1 MCVSQGC
8 QMACEALQSA
18 AYCSTTEEIL
28 TIGSENK
35 LSKTR
40 MTNPPDI
47 RAQPAT
53 GGTALVARPNL
64 YLGYVVFRPLLTGR
78 SH

>member
-1 MCVSQGC
+1 
-8 QMACEALQSA
+8 MACEALQSA

-53 GGTALVARPNL
+53 GGTAARERRL
-64 YLGYVVFRPLLTGR
+64 RRLLLASASEHLPHKDR
-78 SH
+78 CW